1 MQMIF
6 ALTSVFSVEYVI
18 EISVNQFGDEIFHW
32 GMCVKNITFAMLVIL
47 PVVSACASK
56 SADIEAA
63 YVSPV
68 QYESMSCTQLAS
80 EGQRVSS
87 AAARVA
93 GQQDKKRG
101 SDQVLTGVG
110 VVVFWPVLF
119 ALEGDGPTAVELGR
133 LKGEMEAIEKISARK
148 NCGIEF
154 RRTG

>member
-1 MQMIF
+1 
-6 ALTSVFSVEYVI
+6 
-18 EISVNQFGDEIFHW
+18 
-32 GMCVKNITFAMLVIL
+32 MLVIL

-101 SDQVLTGVG
+101 SDQVLMGVG

>member
-1 MQMIF
+1 
-6 ALTSVFSVEYVI
+6 
-18 EISVNQFGDEIFHW
+18 
-32 GMCVKNITFAMLVIL
+32 
-47 PVVSACASK
+47 
-56 SADIEAA
+56 
-63 YVSPV
+63 
-68 QYESMSCTQLAS
+68 MSCRQLAS

-148 NCGIEF
+148 NCSIEF
-154 RRTG
+154 RRNG